1 MWPFKLK
8 PASALLWCVVLF
20 IMLYYSA
27 FAFVDGIYWSCCSI
41 EMAVQHGT
49 DLYLSIP
56 SLLKWKLYSITN
68 QKQHS
73 SLGVRFFAIH
83 VLVILKLTTEHETNQ
98 TSVKEKDMLSLTWR
112 TCVLSQAIVFQLLA
126 SGFFRINWFHISTLL
141 MQAVIQI
148 FLRECK
154 ISWMFAVALRFY
166 FWRDERRPRRSVGFD
181 RRGLHFLTKW
191 TTMSFWHK
199 MYTFVEVCL

>member
-27 FAFVDGIYWSCCSI
+27 FAFVDGIHWSCCSM

-73 SLGVRFFAIH
+73 SLGVRFFCNSRSRNFKTHNRTRNEPNFCKRTRYALTYMKNVCPFANYSLPASCLWLLQNQLVPHFHSSDASSYTNLSPWMQNILDFCPRFE
-83 VLVILKLTTEHETNQ
+83 VLLLKRWTKA
-98 TSVKEKDMLSLTWR
+98 SKEP
-112 TCVLSQAIVFQLLA
+112 
-126 SGFFRINWFHISTLL
+126 GF
-141 MQAVIQI
+141 
-148 FLRECK
+148 
-154 ISWMFAVALRFY
+154 
-166 FWRDERRPRRSVGFD
+166 RS
-181 RRGLHFLTKW
+181 
-191 TTMSFWHK
+191 
-199 MYTFVEVCL
+199 